1 VDSSQWPY
9 DQPFYILIDQQLGGN
24 WVGKINPAHL
34 PVQMIV
40 DWVKVYQ

>member
-1 VDSSQWPY
+1 MPKLKKMNKYLLAMGCITVFMASCRVD
-9 DQPFYILIDQQLGGN
+9 
-24 WVGKINPAHL
+24 L